1 MVWDYILSS
10 FLKMFFFFFKKKKF
24 WAYVYIYFEH
34 SILVICSNQIKIR
47 LLYMTQKFQIIVMVL
62 AQLCLSAL
70 FIDSK
75 LQRTKESNID
85 EIELL

>member
-1 MVWDYILSS
+1 
-10 FLKMFFFFFKKKKF
+10 
-24 WAYVYIYFEH
+24 
-34 SILVICSNQIKIR
+34 
-47 LLYMTQKFQIIVMVL
+47 MTQKFQIIVMVL

-75 LQRTKESNID
+75 LLRTKESNID